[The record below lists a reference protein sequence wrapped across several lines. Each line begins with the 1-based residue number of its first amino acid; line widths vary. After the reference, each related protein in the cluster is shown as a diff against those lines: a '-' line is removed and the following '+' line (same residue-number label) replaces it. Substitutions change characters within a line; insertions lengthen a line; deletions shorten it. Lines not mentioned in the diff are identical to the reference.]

1 MLKNRVMI
9 KILLLEVQVIFLKKM
24 ECQMAIHP
32 LKVIKDR
39 GVPHS
44 FTHSNNW
51 HLDTT
56 LIL

>member
-9 KILLLEVQVIFLKKM
+9 KILLLEVQVTFLKKKY
-24 ECQMAIHP
+24 QMAIHP
-32 LKVIKDR
+32 LKIIKDLE
-39 GVPHS
+39 VPNS
-44 FTHSNNW
+44 FTNPNNW